1 VSVAA
6 SSQTAVAPSS
16 ARLMRWAT
24 YASVT
29 TACTLVAVKLVGWWL
44 SDSVSLLSSLVD
56 SLLDG
61 AASVVT
67 LLAVRQALVPAD
79 TEHRFGHGKAEPL
92 AALGQA
98 GLIMGS
104 AIFVTIEAIN
114 RFITPKPVEYGSIA
128 IGVMVFSIV
137 LTFALTRFQAFVVKR
152 SGSIAISADSLHY
165 TMDLLMNAAVIM
177 ALLLATQLGW
187 IYADPIVGLAV
198 AIFILRSAW
207 KIGRGSYDMLMD
219 RELPEEERERI
230 IAVIKEHPEVLGI
243 HDLRTRASGQNRFIQ
258 LHLELDGG
266 MTLYRAHAIADTVE
280 AELEALF
287 PGTDVIIHQD
297 PYVAPDETPT
307 YR

>member
-1 VSVAA
+1 
-6 SSQTAVAPSS
+6 
-16 ARLMRWAT
+16 
-24 YASVT
+24 
-29 TACTLVAVKLVGWWL
+29 
-44 SDSVSLLSSLVD
+44 
-56 SLLDG
+56 
-61 AASVVT
+61 
-67 LLAVRQALVPAD
+67 
-79 TEHRFGHGKAEPL
+79 
-92 AALGQA
+92 
-98 GLIMGS
+98 
-104 AIFVTIEAIN
+104 
-114 RFITPKPVEYGSIA
+114 
-128 IGVMVFSIV
+128 
-137 LTFALTRFQAFVVKR
+137 
-152 SGSIAISADSLHY
+152 
-165 TMDLLMNAAVIM
+165 MNAAVIM

-187 IYADPIVGLAV
+187 TYADPIVGLAV

>member
-1 VSVAA
+1 MSVAA
-6 SSQTAVAPSS
+6 SSQTAGAPSS

-29 TACTLVAVKLVGWWL
+29 AACTLVAVKLVGWLL

-128 IGVMVFSIV
+128 IGVMVFSIA

-165 TMDLLMNAAVIM
+165 TMDLLMNAAVII

-187 IYADPIVGLAV
+187 IYADPVVGLAV
-198 AIFILRSAW
+198 AIFILHSAW